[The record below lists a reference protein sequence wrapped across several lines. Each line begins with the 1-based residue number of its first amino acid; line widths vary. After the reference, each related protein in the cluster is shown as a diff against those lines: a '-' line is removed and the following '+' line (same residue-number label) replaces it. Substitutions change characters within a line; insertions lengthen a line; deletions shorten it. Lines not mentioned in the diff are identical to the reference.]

1 MVHLINK
8 EKFEL
13 KNLLLADTLKNKKK
27 LARILIKKIQ
37 AYQGILRKHSNPV
50 LPPVK

>member
-13 KNLLLADTLKNKKK
+13 KNLLLADTHKTLKKNGFVEILTFIEFELNCKCYK
-27 LARILIKKIQ
+27 L
-37 AYQGILRKHSNPV
+37 YF
-50 LPPVK
+50 